1 MSIYDKLNE
10 QQKEGVFTTEGAVL
24 ILAGAGSGKTGVL
37 THRIAHLID
46 DLGVNSYNILAITFT
61 NKAAKEMK
69 ERVDRLVG
77 MGADSAWI
85 MTFHAACVRIL
96 RRYICRIGYD
106 NNFTIYDTDDQKS
119 VIKDI
124 LKRKN
129 LDPKQYKDRTILS
142 VISNAKDN
150 LISPDDMYQSSG
162 GNYNTMKT
170 AEIYREYQEQ
180 LKKNNA
186 VDFDDIIGLTVKLF
200 NEDKEVLRYYQERFR
215 YIMVDEYQDT
225 NRAQFN
231 LIRLLAGGYGNLCV
245 VGDDDQSIYKF
256 RGADINNILDF
267 EKYFNDAKIIKLE
280 QNYRSTQK
288 ILDVANEVIKNNAG
302 RKDKRLWTSVKDGTK
317 VIFNVYENGY
327 EEARGIAEDIAH
339 RHLHD
344 RKDYSDFA
352 ILYRTNAQSRSLEE
366 KLIEKNIPY
375 RIYGGINF
383 YARREIKDILAYLK
397 TIDNARDDLAVKRI
411 LNVPKRG
418 IGAASVAKVDDYA
431 YENDITFYVALRQAK
446 EVPGLQ
452 RAVSKVEGFVTQIEI
467 LKSKSQYIG
476 VGKLI
481 EEIIETVGYSD
492 YIDTESESDEQ
503 ATERRQNIDEL
514 ISKAVQYEET
524 VDEPSLSGFLEEVA
538 LVADIDNL
546 DENNDMV
553 SLMTIHSAKGLE
565 FPIVYLAGMED
576 GLFPSYMTIVSDDS
590 TEIEEERR
598 LCYVG
603 ITRAEKILNLTSAK
617 SRMVRGETQ
626 MNKVSRFINEIPK
639 DYMHIENNSS
649 GYAKGRIAYG
659 GTLDEPDTTGIN
671 MRATARSILSSYGS
685 GTPGGRAA
693 GTYSSRKVKING
705 GSNPGFGKDPME
717 LFDLK
722 KPEKRRTPA
731 GSVRSAYAGM
741 PTRSGLS
748 SRNVIG
754 AARGADKSAK
764 SSGGLGYSVGD
775 MVSHVKFGEGKVLA
789 IEDSARDYMVTVE
802 FAEYGQKKML
812 AGFAR
817 LKKL

>member
-418 IGAASVAKVDDYA
+418 IGATSVAKVDDYA

-492 YIDTESESDEQ
+492 YIDAESESDEQ

-576 GLFPSYMTIVSDDS
+576 GLFPSYMSISTGDESD
-590 TEIEEERR
+590 IEEERR

-603 ITRAEKILNLTSAK
+603 ITRAKEILIMSAA
-617 SRMVRGETQ
+617 RMRTVRGETQ
-626 MNKVSRFINEIPK
+626 MNRTSRFVREIPK
-639 DYMHIENNSS
+639 ELLAESAQMLKKNS
-649 GYAKGRIAYG
+649 
-659 GTLDEPDTTGIN
+659 E
-671 MRATARSILSSYGS
+671 
-685 GTPGGRAA
+685 
-693 GTYSSRKVKING
+693 YSSIT
-705 GSNPGFGKDPME
+705 GKDHME
-717 LFDLK
+717 LPVRKRGQVAFNSYQREAISNTVFDK
-722 KPEKRRTPA
+722 KTD
-731 GSVRSAYAGM
+731 SAPDY
-741 PTRSGLS
+741 
-748 SRNVIG
+748 V
-754 AARGADKSAK
+754 
-764 SSGGLGYSVGD
+764 VGD
-775 MVSHVKFGEGKVLA
+775 RVRHIKFGEGTVA
-789 IEDSARDYMVTVE
+789 DMINGGRDYEVTVD
-802 FAEYGQKKML
+802 FDTAGRKKMF
-812 AGFAR
+812 AGFA
-817 LKKL
+817 KLVKI

>member
-231 LIRLLAGGYGNLCV
+231 LIRLLAGGHGNLCV

-418 IGAASVAKVDDYA
+418 IGATSVAKVDDYA

-492 YIDTESESDEQ
+492 YIDAESESDEQ

-576 GLFPSYMTIVSDDS
+576 GLFPSYMSISTGDESD
-590 TEIEEERR
+590 IEEERR

-603 ITRAEKILNLTSAK
+603 ITRAKETLIMSAA
-617 SRMVRGETQ
+617 RMRTVRGETQ
-626 MNKVSRFINEIPK
+626 MNRTSRFVREIPK
-639 DYMHIENNSS
+639 ELLAESAQMLKKNS
-649 GYAKGRIAYG
+649 
-659 GTLDEPDTTGIN
+659 E
-671 MRATARSILSSYGS
+671 
-685 GTPGGRAA
+685 
-693 GTYSSRKVKING
+693 YSAIT
-705 GSNPGFGKDPME
+705 GKDPME
-717 LFDLK
+717 LPVRKRGQVAFNSYQREAISNTVFDK
-722 KPEKRRTPA
+722 KTD
-731 GSVRSAYAGM
+731 SAPDY
-741 PTRSGLS
+741 
-748 SRNVIG
+748 V
-754 AARGADKSAK
+754 
-764 SSGGLGYSVGD
+764 VGD
-775 MVSHVKFGEGKVLA
+775 RVRHIKFGEGTVA
-789 IEDSARDYMVTVE
+789 DMINGGRDYEVTVD
-802 FAEYGQKKML
+802 FDTAGRKKMF
-812 AGFAR
+812 AGFA
-817 LKKL
+817 KLVKI

>member
-200 NEDKEVLRYYQERFR
+200 NEDKEVLKYYQERFR

-231 LIRLLAGGYGNLCV
+231 LIRLLAGGHGNLCV

-418 IGAASVAKVDDYA
+418 IGATSVAKVDDYA

-492 YIDTESESDEQ
+492 YIDAESESDEQ

-576 GLFPSYMTIVSDDS
+576 GLFPSYMSISTGDESD
-590 TEIEEERR
+590 IEEERR

-603 ITRAEKILNLTSAK
+603 ITRAKEILIMSAA
-617 SRMVRGETQ
+617 RMRTVRGETQ
-626 MNKVSRFINEIPK
+626 MNRTSRFVREIPK
-639 DYMHIENNSS
+639 ELLAESAQMLKKNS
-649 GYAKGRIAYG
+649 
-659 GTLDEPDTTGIN
+659 E
-671 MRATARSILSSYGS
+671 
-685 GTPGGRAA
+685 
-693 GTYSSRKVKING
+693 YSSIT
-705 GSNPGFGKDPME
+705 GKDHME
-717 LFDLK
+717 LPVRKRGQVAFNSYQREAISNTVFDK
-722 KPEKRRTPA
+722 KTDSTPDY
-731 GSVRSAYAGM
+731 V
-741 PTRSGLS
+741 
-748 SRNVIG
+748 
-754 AARGADKSAK
+754 
-764 SSGGLGYSVGD
+764 VGD
-775 MVSHVKFGEGKVLA
+775 RVRHIKFGEGTVA
-789 IEDSARDYMVTVE
+789 DMINGGRDYEVTVD
-802 FAEYGQKKML
+802 FDTAGRKKMF
-812 AGFAR
+812 AGFA
-817 LKKL
+817 KLVKI

>member
-231 LIRLLAGGYGNLCV
+231 LIRLLAGGHGNLCV

-492 YIDTESESDEQ
+492 YIDAESESDEQ

-576 GLFPSYMTIVSDDS
+576 GLFPSYMSISTGDESD
-590 TEIEEERR
+590 IEEERR

-603 ITRAEKILNLTSAK
+603 ITRTKETLIMSAA
-617 SRMVRGETQ
+617 RMRTVRGETQ
-626 MNKVSRFINEIPK
+626 MNRTSRFVREIPK
-639 DYMHIENNSS
+639 ELLAESAQMLKKNS
-649 GYAKGRIAYG
+649 
-659 GTLDEPDTTGIN
+659 E
-671 MRATARSILSSYGS
+671 
-685 GTPGGRAA
+685 
-693 GTYSSRKVKING
+693 YSSIT
-705 GSNPGFGKDPME
+705 GKDHME
-717 LFDLK
+717 LPVRKRGQVAFNSYQREAISNTVFDK
-722 KPEKRRTPA
+722 KTD
-731 GSVRSAYAGM
+731 SAPDY
-741 PTRSGLS
+741 
-748 SRNVIG
+748 V
-754 AARGADKSAK
+754 
-764 SSGGLGYSVGD
+764 VGD
-775 MVSHVKFGEGKVLA
+775 RVRHIKFGEGTVA
-789 IEDSARDYMVTVE
+789 DMINGGRDYEVTVD
-802 FAEYGQKKML
+802 FDTAGRKKMF
-812 AGFAR
+812 AGFA
-817 LKKL
+817 KLVKI